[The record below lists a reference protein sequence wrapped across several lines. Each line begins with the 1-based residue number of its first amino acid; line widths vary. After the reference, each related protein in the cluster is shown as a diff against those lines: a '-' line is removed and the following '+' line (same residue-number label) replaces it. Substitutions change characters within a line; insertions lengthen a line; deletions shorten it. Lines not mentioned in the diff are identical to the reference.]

1 MFGEV
6 MGSMRSDALI
16 RYGGAFSM
24 SLSGSESN
32 VAIGLA
38 RLGHRS
44 AWAGKLGADDIGSFA
59 LRTMRGE
66 GVDTRHVAIDR
77 ERQTGIMLIENRV
90 AEISRVA
97 YYRAGSAGSAL
108 GIDDLR
114 GLLAESP
121 RVLHV
126 TGITPALSVSAAA
139 ATEWAIDAA
148 RQAGILVSFDVNHR
162 SALWTREAASS
173 VLSRIARRADIVFA
187 SGDELSLIAPGAP
200 RRAAASLIAA
210 GVGEVVSKRAGQGA
224 VAWRGDDQFSVPARR
239 VRVIDTIGAGDA
251 FTAGYLSAWLDGLD
265 IRRRLTRGAVLG
277 AFAVSGAGDWEHLP
291 TRDELSLLDVADGS
305 TTR

>member
-6 MGSMRSDALI
+6 MGSMRSNALI
-16 RYGGAFSM
+16 RYGGTFSM

-44 AWAGKLGADDIGSFA
+44 AWAGRLGADDIGSFA

-108 GIDDLR
+108 STVDLR
-114 GLLAESP
+114 GLLADSP
-121 RVLHV
+121 RVLHI
-126 TGITPALSVSAAA
+126 TGITPALSASAAA

-265 IRRRLTRGAVLG
+265 IGRRLARGAILG
-277 AFAVSGAGDWEHLP
+277 AFAVSGAGDWTHLP
-291 TRDELSLLDVADGS
+291 TRDELSLLDIADGS